1 MLEKEKK
8 KDLVMNYQNLIPVT
22 GIIRNISQTPGN
34 CCNQMVT
41 VNTPNGINNFVLS
54 PDTAVVGNTQL
65 RTGMPV
71 TVFYDGSLPV
81 PLIYPPQF
89 KAQIIAPMRNDET
102 VTLNFFRRNL
112 TAADNSLRLN
122 IARNTEVLTL
132 NGQRFSC
139 PPGGNF
145 LLVYYSVTTRSIPP
159 QTTPRRIVV
168 LCSQN

>member
-1 MLEKEKK
+1 
-8 KDLVMNYQNLIPVT
+8 MNYDNLIPVT
-22 GIIRNISQTPGN
+22 GIIRNIAQTPGN

-41 VNTPNGINNFVLS
+41 VNTPNGIHNFMLS
-54 PDTAVVGNTQL
+54 PDTIVIGNTQL

-71 TVFYDGSLPV
+71 TAFYDGSLPV

-89 KAQIIAPMRNDET
+89 QAQIIAPMRNDET
-102 VTLNFFRRNL
+102 VALKFFQRNFI
-112 TAADNSLRLN
+112 AADNSLRLN
-122 IARNTEVLTL
+122 LGRNTEILTL

-159 QTTPRRIVV
+159 QTTPRRIIV
-168 LCSQN
+168 LCSQR

>member
-1 MLEKEKK
+1 MLKEKGFYQ
-8 KDLVMNYQNLIPVT
+8 MNYENLMPVT
-22 GIIRNISQTPGN
+22 GIIRNIAQTPGN

-41 VNTPNGINNFVLS
+41 VNTPNGINNFMLS
-54 PDTAVVGNTQL
+54 PDTIVIGNTQL
-65 RTGMPV
+65 RTAMPV

-89 KAQIIAPMRNDET
+89 QADIIAPMRNDET
-102 VTLNFFRRNL
+102 VTLKFFQRNL

-122 IARNTEVLTL
+122 LARNTEILTL

-159 QTTPRRIVV
+159 QTTPRRIIV
-168 LCSQN
+168 LCSQR

>member
-1 MLEKEKK
+1 
-8 KDLVMNYQNLIPVT
+8 MNYENLIPVT
-22 GIIRNISQTPGN
+22 GIVRNISQTPGN

-41 VNTPNGINNFVLS
+41 VSTPNGINNFLLS
-54 PDTAVVGNTQL
+54 SGTAVIGNTQL

-71 TVFYDGSLPV
+71 TAFYDGSRPV
-81 PLIYPPQF
+81 PLIYPPQYQ
-89 KAQIIAPMRNDET
+89 AEIIAPMRNDET
-102 VTLNFFRRNL
+102 VALKFFQRNL

-122 IARNTEVLTL
+122 IARNTEVLTM

-168 LCSQN
+168 LCDQN

>member
-1 MLEKEKK
+1 
-8 KDLVMNYQNLIPVT
+8 MNYENLIPVT
-22 GIIRNISQTPGN
+22 GIIRNIAQTPGN

-41 VNTPNGINNFVLS
+41 VNTPNGINNFMLS
-54 PDTAVVGNTQL
+54 PTTAVIGNTQL

-71 TVFYDGSLPV
+71 TVFYDGSRPV
-81 PLIYPPQF
+81 PLIFPPQF
-89 KAQIIAPMRNDET
+89 QAEIIAPMRNDET
-102 VTLNFFRRNL
+102 VALNFFQRNL

-122 IARNTEVLTL
+122 IARNTEILTL

-159 QTTPRRIVV
+159 QTTPRRIIV
-168 LCSQN
+168 LCNQD

>member
-1 MLEKEKK
+1 
-8 KDLVMNYQNLIPVT
+8 MNYDNLIPVT
-22 GIIRNISQTPGN
+22 GIIRNIAQTPGN

-41 VNTPNGINNFVLS
+41 VNTPNGIHNFTLS
-54 PDTAVVGNTQL
+54 PDTIVIGNTQL

-71 TVFYDGSLPV
+71 TAFYDGSLPV

-89 KAQIIAPMRNDET
+89 QAQIIAPMRNDET
-102 VTLNFFRRNL
+102 VALKFFQRNFI
-112 TAADNSLRLN
+112 AADNSLRLN
-122 IARNTEVLTL
+122 LGRNTEILTL

-159 QTTPRRIVV
+159 QTTPRRIIV
-168 LCSQN
+168 LCSQR